1 MVFFPLFRCI
11 YFIFLYLSKGRKTVG
26 WRRRRPFNCWSANPP
41 VDTRQPLA
49 VAGRPFIYTFILYMY
64 ICVCLYGYVV
74 KTSVSD
80 IYPKSTGKTTL
91 VPGVM
96 LNGRLKYENNRLRIL
111 IRKSLT
117 TNVHGKSVRGI
128 LDALGQNSHGWP
140 IYTLRDRHPLLDTV
154 VGFIWHHQQ
163 PDLHTSK
170 ITRDP
175 DTWMYEYQKKK
186 KKQCH
191 RE

>member
-1 MVFFPLFRCI
+1 MAFFPPISMYLF
-11 YFIFLYLSKGRKTVG
+11 YFLYLSKGRKTVG

-49 VAGRPFIYTFILYMY
+49 VAGKPFIYTFILYMY

-80 IYPKSTGKTTL
+80 IYPKSPGKTTL

-117 TNVHGKSVRGI
+117 TYVYGKSVRGI
-128 LDALGQNSHGWP
+128 LDASGLNSHGRQ
-140 IYTLRDRHPLLDTV
+140 IYTLRDRHPLPDTV

-163 PDLHTSK
+163 LDLHTSK
-170 ITRDP
+170 ITWDP
-175 DTWMYEYQKKK
+175 DTRMYEYQKKK
-186 KKQCH
+186 KQCH